1 MQSFNCAGGYLM
13 SPEAIGLVGFILM
26 FVFLYMGMPIGFC
39 MGVTGFLGEVVLF
52 GWKGSLTQLAMVPY
66 ASVASFTFCV
76 VPLFMLMGELAW
88 ASGLTEGAYNFVYK
102 VIGRLRGGLA
112 MSTIGASGI
121 FAACTGSSLA
131 SAATFTKVS
140 LPEMRKK
147 GYDTGLAT
155 GCIAAGGTLGILIP
169 PSNPMIVYSI
179 ITGASIGK
187 LFIAGVVPGI
197 LLVLLFLLAIY
208 IVVRIKPSM
217 GPAGEKAK
225 FIEILKEGKSL
236 WPAIFL
242 IGSVLVGLW
251 GGIFSA
257 SEAGA
262 VGAVIATLILIG
274 RKWRSS
280 PVLLVEGLRST
291 AKSTAMIFMIVI
303 GAMIFGDF
311 MTVSN
316 LPALLV
322 NFIKD
327 YNLSAFTVVFVLM
340 CIYVILGALMDELA
354 VMLITLPVIMPA
366 LNHLHIDPVWF
377 GILFIINQQMG
388 LILPPV
394 GMVVFVMAGMIPDVP
409 MYTIYK
415 GIMPFAI
422 AMFVCILLIMLFPQV
437 AMWLPTHMIGK

>member
-1 MQSFNCAGGYLM
+1 M
-13 SPEAIGLVGFILM
+13 SPEMVGLIGFLLM

-39 MGVTGFLGEVVLF
+39 MGVTGFLGEIVLF
-52 GWKGSLTQLAMVPY
+52 GWQGSLTQLAMVPY

-88 ASGLTEGAYNFVYK
+88 LSGLTEGAYNFAYK
-102 VIGRLRGGLA
+102 VLGRLPGGLA
-112 MSTIGASGI
+112 MSTIGASSI

-131 SAATFTKVS
+131 SAATFTKVA
-140 LPEMRKK
+140 LPSMREK
-147 GYDTGLAT
+147 GYDPGLAT
-155 GCIAAGGTLGILIP
+155 GSIAAGGTLGILIP

-187 LFIAGVVPGI
+187 LFIAGIVPG
-197 LLVLLFLLAIY
+197 VLLTLMFMLAIY
-208 IVVRIKPSM
+208 IVVKIKPSM
-217 GPAGEKAK
+217 GPAGERAN
-225 FIEILKEGKSL
+225 FLDVLRESKSL
-236 WPAIFL
+236 WPAVVL
-242 IGSVLVGLW
+242 IGTVLVGLW

-262 VGAVIATLILIG
+262 AGAVISLFIVIG

-280 PVLLVEGLRST
+280 PRLIVEGLRST

-327 YNLSAFTVVFVLM
+327 YNLSALTVVFVLM

-354 VMLITLPVIMPA
+354 IMLITIPVIMPA
-366 LNHLHIDPVWF
+366 LTHLNIDPVWF

-415 GIMPFAI
+415 GIMPFAA
-422 AMFVCILLIMLFPQV
+422 AMFVCILVVMFFPQI
-437 AMWLPTHMIGK
+437 AMWLPTHMIGR